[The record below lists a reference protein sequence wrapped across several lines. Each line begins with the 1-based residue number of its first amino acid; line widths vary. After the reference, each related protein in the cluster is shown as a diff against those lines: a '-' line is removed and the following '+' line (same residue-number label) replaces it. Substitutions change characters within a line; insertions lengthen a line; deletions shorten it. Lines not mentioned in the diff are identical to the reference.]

1 MKKIHGLETRTCLF
15 FAIAV
20 ILLLSPFARVSAGT
34 AEAAADKAAEN
45 LGRALQFKTISFQDA
60 SQVDAAE
67 FKAFH
72 AFLEKTFPLV
82 HKNLTKELV
91 NNLGLLY
98 TWKGSDASAKPI
110 IFLAHIDVVPIAPGT
125 MKDWTYPPFEGKV
138 ADGFI
143 WGRGTMDC
151 KGDLMA
157 LMEAVEAL
165 LAQGYR
171 PRRTVYL
178 AFGQDEEVGG
188 DNGAGKIAALLKS
201 RGVSAEFVND
211 EGGMIVDGKMLG
223 VNKPL
228 AMVGIA
234 EKGYLSLELKVK
246 TKGGHSS
253 MPPKETAIGVL
264 AAAIVKLEK
273 NPFPARVAGVPE
285 MTFKSLAPELP
296 SAMKFAAKNVRLFSG
311 LLKGYL
317 AKNYITNAMIRTTIA
332 PTIINAGTKENV
344 LPQEARAV
352 VNFRLLP
359 GDSMGYVTGRVK
371 KIINDPR
378 VTVEPIGKANEAS
391 IISDLNS
398 EGYKILKR
406 TIAEVFPDTVTAPM
420 LVLGGTD
427 SKHFEQVSDSLF
439 RFAPIRVGTEDQ
451 ERGHGTN
458 ERVSVSNYG
467 ELIKF
472 YTRLIRNSD

>member
-1 MKKIHGLETRTCLF
+1 M
-15 FAIAV
+15 AMA
-20 ILLLSPFARVSAGT
+20 S
-34 AEAAADKAAEN
+34 EAAADKAAEN
-45 LGRALQFKTISFQDA
+45 LGRAIQFKTISFQDPA
-60 SQVDAAE
+60 EVDAGE

-72 AFLEKTFPLV
+72 AFLEKTFPLA
-82 HKNLTKELV
+82 HKNLTKVLV

-98 TWKGSDASAKPI
+98 TWKGSDPSAKPI
-110 IFLAHIDVVPIAPGT
+110 ILLAHIDVVPIPPGT
-125 MKDWTYPPFEGKV
+125 MKDWTYPPFDGRIV
-138 ADGFI
+138 DGFI

-157 LMEAVEAL
+157 IMEAVEGL

-171 PRRTVYL
+171 PRRTIYL

-188 DNGAGKIAALLKS
+188 DNGAGKISALLKS

-223 VNKPL
+223 ISKPL

-264 AAAIVKLEK
+264 AAAIDRLEK
-273 NPFPARVAGVPE
+273 NPFPAKIGGVSE
-285 MTFKSLAPELP
+285 LTFKSLAPELP
-296 SAMKFAAKNVRLFSG
+296 SAMGFAAKNVRLFSG

-317 AKNYITNAMIRTTIA
+317 AKNDVTNAMIRTTTA
-332 PTIINAGTKENV
+332 PTIIAAGSKENV

-359 GDSMGYVTGRVK
+359 GDSMDYVTARVK
-371 KIINDPR
+371 KVINDPR
-378 VTVEPIGKANEAS
+378 VTVNPINSYNEAS
-391 IISDLNS
+391 KISDLNS
-398 EGYKILKR
+398 EGYKIMKR
-406 TIAEVFPDTVTAPM
+406 TIAEVFPDAAIAPY

-427 SKHFEQVSDSLF
+427 SKHYEPISDSLF
-439 RFAPIRVGTEDQ
+439 RFAPMRVGVEDQ
-451 ERGHGTN
+451 EREHGTN
-458 ERVSVSNYG
+458 ERVGVGNYG
-467 ELIKF
+467 EMIKF
-472 YTRLIRNSD
+472 YTQLIRNSD